1 MAYTIDID
9 TGGTFTDGFIAG
21 PGIARAVKTPTT
33 PHDLTECFLNC
44 IKAGAAA
51 VGVSVERFLEQTAV
65 VRFASTVG
73 TNALIERNGAKIGLI
88 VSIGGRALA
97 PLKAEGHAGII
108 DADMVVEIDDGLS
121 PQQVLDK
128 AQGLID
134 AGAQCLVVA
143 LDGSERDPAREHAVR
158 QIVKREY
165 PRDFLGSIPVF
176 LSCDVTVRNGYQE
189 RINST
194 IVSAYSHSRLARL
207 LYKAEQELRALRYRG
222 PFLIGHNDGAVA
234 RVAKTRAI
242 STYNSGPAAGLVG
255 ARAVGALYG
264 ETDVISA
271 DMGGTSFDIGLVTD
285 GRIKIG
291 LRPQIEG
298 YRTNVPMNEVEA
310 LGAGGGSIAG
320 VSNGVLFVG
329 PRSAG
334 AMPGPACFGLGG
346 SEPTVTDANL
356 VLGRI
361 DPANFL
367 GGARKLDA
375 EKARSAIQH
384 AIAEPLGI
392 SVEAAALA
400 VVERVEQEIGAAVA
414 ELRAASRNGDP
425 LLTVYGGAGPLH
437 ACKVAEAAGIRRI
450 AVTPFS
456 AVFSAFS
463 SSLMDVGHGYMRAV
477 DLSVGDATLPEVV
490 ARLTSEMQAAGLRDM
505 RGEGFDLKELSWRL
519 DVILLGADGSE
530 SHHSVEVAAP
540 LAETAPRSLQQI
552 ILSEGPAAVQVASV
566 GLFVSAPV
574 PHFRFEEK
582 PLTGEDVA
590 VAETGRRQVFTASGA
605 PPVEVPVLDLEK
617 MQPGHGLSGPALLES
632 SKTTVWVAPG
642 WNAAIDRFAN
652 LMLTRAQA

>member
-9 TGGTFTDGFIAG
+9 TGGTFTDGFVAG
-21 PGIARAVKTPTT
+21 PGIAHSVKTPTT

-51 VGVSVERFLEQTAV
+51 VGLPVERFLEQTDV

-73 TNALIERNGAKIGLI
+73 TNALIERNGAKIGLV
-88 VSIGGRALA
+88 VSKGGRALA
-97 PLKAEGHAGII
+97 PVNTEHKAGII
-108 DADMVVEIDDGLS
+108 DADMVIEIDDGLS
-121 PQQVLDK
+121 PEQVLGK

-143 LDGSERDPAREHAVR
+143 LDGSEADPARERAVR

-176 LSCDVTVRNGYQE
+176 LSSDVTVRDGYAE

-207 LYKAEQELRALRYRG
+207 LYKAEQELWALRYRG

-271 DMGGTSFDIGLVTD
+271 DMGGTSFDIGLISE
-285 GRIKIG
+285 GRVNVR
-291 LRPQIEG
+291 LRPEIEG

-320 VSNGVLFVG
+320 VRDEQLFVG

-346 SEPTVTDANL
+346 SDPTVTDANL

-367 GGARKLDA
+367 GGARKLDV
-375 EKARSAIQH
+375 EKARLAIRT

-392 SVEAAALA
+392 TIEAAALA
-400 VVERVEQEIGAAVA
+400 VIERVEHDVGAAIGD
-414 ELRAASRNGDP
+414 LRATASNGDP
-425 LLTVYGGAGPLH
+425 LLNVYGGAGPLH
-437 ACKVAEAAGIRRI
+437 ACKVAEAAGLRRI
-450 AVTPFS
+450 AITPFS

-477 DLSVGDATLPEVV
+477 GLPAGAPQLLQSVGALV
-490 ARLTSEMQAAGLRDM
+490 AEMKEAGLRDM
-505 RGEGFDLKELSWRL
+505 RGEGFDLRSLTWRL
-519 DVILLGADGSE
+519 DAILLCADGSE
-530 SHHSVEVAAP
+530 THCSAEVADP
-540 LAETAPRSLQQI
+540 LAETALQSLHEAIAAQA
-552 ILSEGPAAVQVASV
+552 PDAVQLTSV

-582 PLTGEDVA
+582 PLSGGDVVTA
-590 VAETGRRQVFTASGA
+590 RTGRREIFISADA
-605 PPVEVPVLDLEK
+605 PPVEVSVFDLER
-617 MQPGHGLSGPALLES
+617 MQPGHALSGPSLLES
-632 SKTTVWVAPG
+632 NKTTVWVAPG

-652 LMLTRAQA
+652 LMLTRG

>member
-9 TGGTFTDGFIAG
+9 TGGTFTDGFVAG
-21 PGIARAVKTPTT
+21 SGIAHSVKTPTT

-51 VGVSVERFLEQTAV
+51 VGLPVERFLEQTDV

-73 TNALIERNGAKIGLI
+73 TNALIERNGAKIGLV
-88 VSIGGRALA
+88 VSMGGRSLA
-97 PLKAEGHAGII
+97 PVKTDKNAGII
-108 DADMVVEIDDGLS
+108 DADMVIEIDDGLS
-121 PQQVLDK
+121 PEQVLGK

-143 LDGSERDPAREHAVR
+143 LDGSEADPARERAVR

-176 LSCDVTVRNGYQE
+176 LSSDVTVRDGYAE

-271 DMGGTSFDIGLVTD
+271 DMGGTSFDIGLISD
-285 GRIKIG
+285 GRVNVG
-291 LRPQIEG
+291 LRPEIEG

-320 VSNGVLFVG
+320 VRDGKLFVG

-346 SEPTVTDANL
+346 SDPTVTDANL

-367 GGARKLDA
+367 GGARKLDP
-375 EKARSAIQH
+375 EKARSAIRT

-392 SVEAAALA
+392 TVEAAALA
-400 VVERVEQEIGAAVA
+400 VIERVEQEVGAAVGD
-414 ELRAASRNGDP
+414 LRAAARNGDP
-425 LLTVYGGAGPLH
+425 LLNVYGGGGPLH
-437 ACKVAEAAGIRRI
+437 ACKVAETAGLRRI
-450 AVTPFS
+450 AITPFS

-477 DLSVGDATLPEVV
+477 GLPADAPQLLQAVSKLV
-490 ARLTSEMQAAGLRDM
+490 AEMKEAGLRDM
-505 RGEGFDLKELSWRL
+505 RGEGFDLESLTWRL
-519 DVILLGADGSE
+519 DAILLCADGSE
-530 SHHSVEVAAP
+530 THCSAEVADP
-540 LAETAPRSLQQI
+540 LAEAALQSLHQAIATQAPD
-552 ILSEGPAAVQVASV
+552 AVRLTSV

-582 PLTGEDVA
+582 PLSGGDVA
-590 VAETGRRQVFTASGA
+590 KARTGRREIVIEAGA
-605 PPVEVPVLDLEK
+605 PPVEVSIFDLER
-617 MQPGHGLSGPALLES
+617 MQPGYSLSGPALLES

-652 LMLTRAQA
+652 LMLTRG